1 MAARSTVVLKG
12 ARTEAETRQQ
22 ANEIIQRETS
32 DVNVVVSVEVTSR
45 GEILK
50 AEPSLLIN
58 EVFSMTEMEQ

>member
-12 ARTEAETRQQ
+12 ARTKTETRQQ

-32 DVNVVVSVEVTSR
+32 AVNVVLSVEIASR

-50 AEPSLLIN
+50 AEPRLLIN
-58 EVFSMTEMEQ
+58 EVLSMTEMEQ